1 MANNAAFGNRILTS
15 TRDKLLAKVV
25 DTVLNSNVLATRL
38 ISKAKKWSGEA
49 IRVPVKFQKNSTAQS
64 FSGFDTFSTAAT
76 DNRVKM
82 AFYPSFV
89 QITSALPLDELSTN
103 MNSDPSEKVLDLM
116 RLTLESD
123 AQDLADEVGTQF
135 FTDGTG
141 NGNKD
146 ILGLKAAVDDGT
158 TVGTYGGLSR
168 TTYTGLKST
177 VTASGGTIS
186 LDKMA
191 TLHDAVTS
199 GSISPTIYVTTKAV
213 FSLFEKLLQAQE
225 KVDKSV
231 QMMKDGLVMG
241 TGATGIWYRGV
252 QIVADEKCTTGYL
265 YALNESFMDW
275 YALPLAETMPIKYSN
290 QIEGNDYNSNVTGL
304 GFSFSDWI
312 KPANAAALVGH
323 IYLGGQLINRNPKR
337 SGVLTGISGV

>member
-1 MANNAAFGNRILTS
+1 MGNRVLTT

-25 DTVLNSNVLATRL
+25 DTILGTNVFASRQ
-38 ISKAKKWSGEA
+38 ISKAKRWSGEA
-49 IRVPVKFQKNSTAQS
+49 IRVPVKFAKNATAQS
-64 FSGFDTFSTAAT
+64 FSGFDTFSTNAT
-76 DNRVKM
+76 NNRVKM

-103 MNSDPSEKVLDLM
+103 MNSSSTEKIIDLM

-123 AQDLADEVGTQF
+123 AQDLSDEVGDQF
-135 FTDGTG
+135 WGDGTG
-141 NGNKD
+141 NSNKD
-146 ILGLKAAVDDGT
+146 ILGMEAAVDDGT
-158 TVGTYGGLSR
+158 TIDSYGGLSR

-191 TLHDAVTS
+191 TLHDAVS
-199 GSISPTIYVTTKAV
+199 HGSLTPTIGVTTKAV

-241 TGATGIWYRGV
+241 TGATGLWYRGF
-252 QIVADEKCTTGYL
+252 QIVADEKCPSGSL
-265 YALNESFMDW
+265 YFVNENFLDW
-275 YALPLAETMPIKYSN
+275 YALPMAETMPIKYST
-290 QIEGNDYNSNVTGL
+290 QIEGYPGSEVTGL

-312 KPANAAALVGH
+312 KPSNAAALVGH
-323 IYLGGQLINRNPKR
+323 IYLGGQLINRNPR
-337 SGVLTGISGV
+337 LDGVLQSITGV